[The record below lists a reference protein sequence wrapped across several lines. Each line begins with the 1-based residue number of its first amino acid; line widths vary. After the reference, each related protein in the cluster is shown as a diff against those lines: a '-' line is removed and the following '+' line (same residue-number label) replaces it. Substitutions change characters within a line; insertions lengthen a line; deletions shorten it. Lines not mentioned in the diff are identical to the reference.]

1 MKSLKAKRSLFHIYS
16 YIGLDPVIHQSGKST
31 KHKGISKKG
40 NKVLRRIFYNLAIRA
55 IRLIEKYKK
64 KYQELIAR
72 GKKPKQAIIAIAR
85 KLAELVMDTMDKKR
99 II

>member
-1 MKSLKAKRSLFHIYS
+1 L
-16 YIGLDPVIHQSGKST
+16 YIGLDPVIRQSGKST

-64 KYQELIAR
+64 KYQEE
-72 GKKPKQAIIAIAR
+72 KSQS
-85 KLAELVMDTMDKKR
+85 KR
-99 II
+99 